1 MIHYD
6 MRCTT
11 IIIYD
16 NWKFQFN
23 SHWIPLFILFVMM
36 MMMMRKI
43 VIFVFFYFN
52 CRKFLS
58 LPVFSIDKN
67 LSTLLPLSLE
77 FHWESICFIYFLYHS
92 LLMKEWVNL
101 NRWKKS
107 IASKKY
113 DEWNVEKYYLLLSLF
128 PLDFRFKVFF
138 IVVIM
143 KIICMFIISI
153 FINKNKIK

>member
-1 MIHYD
+1 MTTTMTTITTFRILIKFEIQYENGKTMIHYD

-36 MMMMRKI
+36 MMMRKI
-43 VIFVFFYFN
+43 VIVVFFYFN

-67 LSTLLPLSLE
+67 LSTLLPLSFE

-101 NRWKKS
+101 NRWKK
-107 IASKKY
+107 
-113 DEWNVEKYYLLLSLF
+113 V
-128 PLDFRFKVFF
+128 
-138 IVVIM
+138 
-143 KIICMFIISI
+143 
-153 FINKNKIK
+153 